1 MARPYIVGIGGTASG
16 LSSTERALQSA
27 LAAAE
32 RYGAETMMFGGD
44 HLASL
49 PHYLTGN
56 RSATVISVF
65 VDAIRAAD
73 GIIIA
78 SPGYHASISGL
89 VKNAIDYVEET
100 AKDERIYLD
109 GVPVG
114 LIATAHGWQA
124 TGSTLTTLRSIVHAL
139 RGWPTPLGAAI
150 NSAGHIFKDGL
161 CTDET
166 VARQLDL
173 VGRQVQEFAQ
183 HKLEGAGVTGSTGR
197 NASPV
202 PD

>member
-1 MARPYIVGIGGTASG
+1 MSKPYIVGIGGTASG
-16 LSSTERALQSA
+16 PSSTERALQIA

-32 RYGAETMMFGGD
+32 RYGADTMMFGGD
-44 HLASL
+44 HLSSL
-49 PHYLTGN
+49 PHYLTGD
-56 RSATVISVF
+56 RGTAAIRVF
-65 VDAIRAAD
+65 VEAIRAAD

-124 TGSTLTTLRSIVHAL
+124 TGSTLATLRSIVHAL

-150 NSAGHIFKDGL
+150 NSAGPIFKDGH
-161 CTDET
+161 CTDEA
-166 VARQLDL
+166 VMRQLEL
-173 VGRQVQEFAQ
+173 VGRQVQKFAQ
-183 HKLEGAGVTGSTGR
+183 RTLNDKWVTSTR
-197 NASPV
+197 ATVVSPLAR
-202 PD
+202 

>member
-1 MARPYIVGIGGTASG
+1 MPRPYIVGFGGTASG
-16 LSSTERALQSA
+16 LSSTERALQIA

-32 RYGAETMMFGGD
+32 RYGADTMMFGGD
-44 HLASL
+44 YLTRL
-49 PHYLTGN
+49 PHYLTGD
-56 RSATVISVF
+56 RSTAAISVF

-100 AKDERIYLD
+100 AKDQRIYLD

-124 TGSTLTTLRSIVHAL
+124 TSGTLATLRSIVHAL

-150 NSAGHIFKDGL
+150 NSAGRVFKDGL
-161 CTDET
+161 CTDEA
-166 VARQLDL
+166 VVRQLEL

-183 HKLEGAGVTGSTGR
+183 RKLKDAWVTGATAPV
-197 NASPV
+197 ASPL